1 MSGPGTA
8 SPPAPFV
15 FPAGHA
21 VQTFEDTYW
30 FTAHTHV
37 VSAPDAAFPA
47 AFVEPPGHAVQTFEA
62 TY

>member
-1 MSGPGTA
+1 VSGPGTA

-30 FTAHTHV
+30 FTAHAHV
-37 VSAPDAAFPA
+37 VSAPDAASPA
-47 AFVEPPGHAVQTFEA
+47 AFVEPPGHA
-62 TY
+62 